1 MNSKYRNFLISNYI
15 IIGFIILIS
24 LAINYLSM
32 IQIGFS
38 QTFFFPITIFLV
50 FVGLVLY
57 KYLSHSIFEELFKGD
72 IQIDD
77 MIKKTLH
84 ELNTPVATI
93 KMNLKMIEKNIESEK
108 DKKRLQRIEYS
119 CDNLLELYK
128 HMEYEISSK
137 IDKIRYQQFDILTI
151 VQKSIDKVEDL
162 KGGISIVNT
171 AKSDIVN
178 GDMYGFLI
186 VVDNIISNALK
197 YNKKDGKIL
206 ISNENHILRVE
217 DTGCGIDTKNI
228 FKIYDKFFQV
238 DIATQGIGLGLSV
251 VKEYCDKNNIVIKID
266 ANIGVGTIFYLNYE
280 SFCN

>member
-1 MNSKYRNFLISNYI
+1 
-15 IIGFIILIS
+15 
-24 LAINYLSM
+24 M

>member
-24 LAINYLSM
+24 LAINYLLM

-151 VQKSIDKVEDL
+151 VQKSIDKIEDL

-228 FKIYDKFFQV
+228 FKIYDKFFRV

>member
-24 LAINYLSM
+24 LAINYLLM

-206 ISNENHILRVE
+206 ISNQNHILRVE

>member
-24 LAINYLSM
+24 LAINYLLM

-151 VQKSIDKVEDL
+151 VQKSIDKIEDL